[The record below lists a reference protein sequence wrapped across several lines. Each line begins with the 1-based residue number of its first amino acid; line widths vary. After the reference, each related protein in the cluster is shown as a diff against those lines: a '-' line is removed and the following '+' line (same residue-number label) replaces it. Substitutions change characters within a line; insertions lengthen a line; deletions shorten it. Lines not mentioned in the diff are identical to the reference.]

1 MMMYVLAVLCPPLA
15 LWIDRQRISA
25 LVNMALSGVSA
36 YYALTLPQPALLL
49 AAPAHALVLV
59 HLTSAT
65 RFGRRQASRPSLPA
79 VIARRRSGRREKA
92 G

>member
-1 MMMYVLAVLCPPLA
+1 MLYVLAILVPPLA
-15 LWIDRQRISA
+15 LWVDRQRISM
-25 LVNMALSGVSA
+25 LVNMAVSGVSL

-49 AAPAHALVLV
+49 AAPAHALLLV

-65 RFGRRQASRPSLPA
+65 RFSRRQASQAAALPA
-79 VIARRRSGRREKA
+79 VARRRRRPRGKA

>member
-1 MMMYVLAVLCPPLA
+1 MLYVLAILVPPLA
-15 LWIDRQRISA
+15 LWIDRQRISM
-25 LVNMALSGVSA
+25 LVNMAVSGVSV
-36 YYALTLPQPALLL
+36 YYALTLHVPALLL

-65 RFGRRQASRPSLPA
+65 RFGRREASRAAVPA
-79 VIARRRSGRREKA
+79 APVRRRGWRGKA

>member
-1 MMMYVLAVLCPPLA
+1 MLYVLAILVPPLA
-15 LWIDRQRISA
+15 LWIDRQRISM
-25 LVNMALSGVSA
+25 LVNMAVSGVSL
-36 YYALTLPQPALLL
+36 YYALTLHAPALLL

-65 RFGRRQASRPSLPA
+65 RFGRCEASRPVVP
-79 VIARRRSGRREKA
+79 ARRRGRRGKA